1 MHGRFL
7 AVLAASLFLLTVLI
21 RAPASWALK
30 FTPAGVECALPAGS
44 MWRGSCAR
52 LSAAGIELQNV
63 GWIVHPWALLLGQL
77 DLDLS
82 SADARAPGRVH
93 LSISPGGDLVLRALH
108 AQLPLGTEFLPLFP
122 TAWSGRLRLDFA
134 RVEFEQHRL
143 RVLQGTATASDLAQ
157 RNPPIVYGSY
167 ELQFSDAGQGSDV
180 IAGQLRDR
188 GGPLAVSGTLLL
200 RNGSAY
206 ELNGLVS
213 TRPGASADLVKGV
226 EFLGV
231 SDAQG
236 RRPFSLTG
244 TL

>member
-1 MHGRFL
+1 MS
-7 AVLAASLFLLTVLI
+7 AV
-21 RAPASWALK
+21 
-30 FTPAGVECALPAGS
+30 
-44 MWRGSCAR
+44 
-52 LSAAGIELQNV
+52 GIELQEV
-63 GWIVHPWALLLGQL
+63 SWIMHPWALLRGRL

-82 SADARAPGRVH
+82 SADARAPGHVQ
-93 LSISPGGDLVLRALH
+93 LSISPGGELELRALH
-108 AQLPLGTEFLPLFP
+108 AQLPVGTEFLPLFP
-122 TAWSGRLRLDFA
+122 TAWSGRLRLDFR

-143 RVLQGTATASDLAQ
+143 RVLEGTATASDLAQ

-167 ELQFSDAGQGSDV
+167 ELQFSDAGPGNDA
-180 IAGQLRDR
+180 IAGKLRDL

-213 TRPGASADLVKGV
+213 ARSGASADLVRAV

-231 SDAQG
+231 GDAQG
-236 RRPFSLTG
+236 RRPFSLAG